1 MTHRHQHGFT
11 LVELIISITLV
22 GILAVV
28 AVPMLRTP
36 MAAYKD
42 ASRRADLTAEL
53 DASVAKMRDDLAQA
67 LPNSIRIRPVGARWF
82 LEYLQVRAYGRYR
95 AAATAVACPNDMLE
109 FALPAEGCFTTLG
122 PLQQSSAPVPGSDWV
137 VVNAL
142 ATSGIVGEDPY
153 FGGAASPAN
162 GVKSRLLNNLPS
174 GINRVITVTP
184 HRFPLP
190 PAVTSQQFYIVA
202 QPVSYECNPA
212 TRRLTRYDGYSIAA
226 VQPIAFPAAGAA
238 PLATKIA
245 SCSFRYQP
253 TAVPGAIGRGGIVSV
268 WLRYSAPPV
277 GAATPEA
284 VESFAE
290 ISVREPA

>member
-1 MTHRHQHGFT
+1 MTRHQHGFT

-42 ASRRADLTAEL
+42 ATRRADLTAQL

-67 LPNSIRIRPVGARWF
+67 LPNSIRVRQVGTRWF
-82 LEYLQVRAYGRYR
+82 LEYLQVRAFGRYR
-95 AAATAVACPNDMLE
+95 AAVTATACPNDMLE

-137 VVNAL
+137 VVHAL
-142 ATSGIVGEDPY
+142 ATSGIVGQDPY
-153 FGGAASPAN
+153 FGGATSPAG

-174 GINRVITVTP
+174 GTNRVITMTP
-184 HRFPLP
+184 HQFPLP
-190 PAVTSQQFYIVA
+190 PAVTSRQFYIVA

-212 TRRLTRYDGYSIAA
+212 TRRLTRYDGYAIAA

-238 PLATKIA
+238 PLATQVA
-245 SCSFRYQP
+245 ACSFSYQA
-253 TAVPGAIGRGGIVSV
+253 TGALGRGGIVSV

-284 VESFAE
+284 IESFAE